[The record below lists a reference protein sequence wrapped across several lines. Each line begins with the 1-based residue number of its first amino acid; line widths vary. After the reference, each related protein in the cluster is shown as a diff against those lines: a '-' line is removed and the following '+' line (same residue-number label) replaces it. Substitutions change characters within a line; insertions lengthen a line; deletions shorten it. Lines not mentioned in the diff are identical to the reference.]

1 MKRLTAGSLL
11 FALMSLILI
20 LSTVF
25 VVGCNNTP
33 AATPTTASAQQ
44 PKGQGTPYK
53 IGFTVS
59 ATGAASY
66 LGEPERDVAVMVQK
80 QLDATGGITGPDGI
94 VHPVKIVIQDT
105 QGSSDVAVPV
115 AKKLID
121 DEKVVAILG
130 PSTSPETMA
139 LIPIVQEA
147 QLPMLSMASSSGIV
161 KPAAERKWVFK
172 VAQSNEHTSPWQV
185 EYAKAKGLTKIAN
198 IYVNN
203 AYGEDGAAAI
213 RQAAKEGGLEIVLED
228 TFKADDTDM
237 TAQITKIK
245 ASQAQAVLVT
255 AIPPAAAVFTKQY
268 REMGLALPL
277 LHNSGIGTPAFV
289 DVAGAANA
297 EGVIFPMGKLVAVSS
312 LPDSDAQKKVIAQ
325 FISDYQ
331 ASAGKLPS
339 HFGAHAWDAI
349 QITLQVLKTLP
360 DGLPVD
366 QQRARLRDG
375 IEQLTGFVGVDGVFN
390 FSAEDHVGLSK
401 ADVVLVQIKD
411 GKWGYLPPDKW

>member
-1 MKRLTAGSLL
+1 MKRHSVGSLL
-11 FALMSLILI
+11 FTLVAFAIIFS
-20 LSTVF
+20 STLTI
-25 VVGCNNTP
+25 GCSTSE
-33 AATPTTASAQQ
+33 TKLGTASTQQ
-44 PKGQGTPYK
+44 EKGQGTTYT
-53 IGFTVS
+53 IGFIAS

-66 LGEPERDVAVMVQK
+66 LGEPERDVAIMIQK
-80 QLDATGGITGPDGI
+80 QLDSAGGITGPDGA
-94 VHPVKIVIQDT
+94 VHPVRILIQDT
-105 QGSSDVAVPV
+105 QGSSDVAVPIV
-115 AKKLID
+115 KKLID
-121 DEKVVAILG
+121 DDKVVAILG
-130 PSTSPETMA
+130 PSTSPESMA

-161 KPAAERKWVFK
+161 KPIEERKWIFK

-185 EYAKAKGLTKIAN
+185 EYAKAKGLAKIAN

-203 AYGEDGAAAI
+203 AYGEDGAQAI
-213 RQAAKEGGLEIVLED
+213 RQAAKDGGIEIVLED
-228 TFKADDTDM
+228 TFGASDTDM

-268 REMGLALPL
+268 REMGLSLPL

-289 DVAGAANA
+289 DVAGATNA

-312 LPDSDAQKKVIAQ
+312 LPDSDPQKKVIER

-349 QITLQVLKTLP
+349 EITLEVLKTLP
-360 DGLPVD
+360 DGLPLEE
-366 QQRARLRDG
+366 QRSRLRDG
-375 IEQLTGFVGVDGVFN
+375 IEQLKGFVGVDGVFS
-390 FSAEDHVGLSK
+390 FSPEDHVGLSK
-401 ADVVLVQIKD
+401 DDVVLVQIK
-411 GKWGYLPPDKW
+411 GGQWGYLPPEQW